1 MVVLQPQSNWMMF
14 IPLPLMSFGIGG
26 LFTLMMSMTA
36 DVCDL
41 DELQN
46 GGKRREG
53 TFGSIYWWMVK
64 FGQSIAGL
72 VCGVVLKSIAFDSSK
87 VHQTAETITGLRIS
101 DILIPSL
108 TALLALV
115 IMVKYD
121 LSEDKMKEIKA
132 KLAIQREKNA

>member
-1 MVVLQPQSNWMMF
+1 
-14 IPLPLMSFGIGG
+14 MSFGIGG

-46 GGKRREG
+46 DGRRREG

-72 VCGVVLKSIAFDSSK
+72 VCGVVLKSISFDAAK
-87 VHQTAETITGLRIS
+87 VHQASSTITGLRLA

-108 TALLALV
+108 TALLAVV
-115 IMVKYD
+115 IMIGYD

-132 KLAIQREKNA
+132 QLALRHEKAE